1 MRNVPPQSR
10 YTVNANADLHIAY
23 GGLGYSFSMIVTSV
37 NRVGIVAERPMYFSW
52 HGINSGTDALGST
65 KLAQNFYFA
74 DVETERNY
82 SSFVTILNPPG
93 GQSANVKVTYV
104 AGGTQLATKTIVVP
118 PGQRGTTNPIDLG
131 IYRASAMYVHSDRPV
146 LVERPMYFTTSR
158 GNISGPVTGAATIT
172 GTPSPET
179 DWLFAEG
186 YTGPNFHEYLV
197 LANFDP
203 NISAN
208 VTVTLEYSNG
218 VVNPTTVVV
227 PPQSQYFFDVNAAS
241 ASFAQSTPELSTQI
255 SSDAPIVAQ
264 RQEYFRFNQNI
275 PGGTDVIGE
284 PGSAQK
290 SYSFA
295 EGYTTNGFSE
305 FLTLQNPKTSSEIVA
320 VTLYS

>member
-1 MRNVPPQSR
+1 
-10 YTVNANADLHIAY
+10 
-23 GGLGYSFSMIVTSV
+23 
-37 NRVGIVAERPMYFSW
+37 
-52 HGINSGTDALGST
+52 
-65 KLAQNFYFA
+65 
-74 DVETERNY
+74 
-82 SSFVTILNPPG
+82 
-93 GQSANVKVTYV
+93 
-104 AGGTQLATKTIVVP
+104 
-118 PGQRGTTNPIDLG
+118 
-131 IYRASAMYVHSDRPV
+131 
-146 LVERPMYFTTSR
+146 MYFTTSR

-241 ASFAQSTPELSTQI
+241 ASFAQSTPELSTEI
-255 SSDAPIVAQ
+255 TADAPIVAQ
-264 RQEYFRFNQNI
+264 RQEYFRFNQTI

-284 PGSAQK
+284 PGPAQA

-305 FLTLQNPKTSSEIVA
+305 FLTLQNPNTSSENVA
-320 VTLYS
+320 VTLYLAHSVTAQQIVTVGPQTRVTLNINSIVVPIAQSNPNAGYEVSLSVQAESGTIVAERPMYFNYRNNSAWGGTDVVGFTG